1 MYLGQCMQ
9 MQSDNGSTGGDGAAA
24 KPALVPFRQ
33 CKLTEL
39 LFSNSYPSTTT
50 ATKTPHAATATH
62 SRHAPQKAVMIV
74 TADPHG
80 DFNATSQM
88 LRYSALAREVTV
100 PRIPS
105 VTSTILSLSGSTA
118 VPTSAGGSL
127 ASRLDRHDAYGGY
140 TDPALSSS
148 AASRASIIAPSS
160 NFDYSDDGN
169 DDATIDFDVAA
180 LAEQVAVLRV
190 ELAAEA
196 RRRREAE
203 ASWVAAERRATDTDA
218 AVRDECW
225 QAYEAQLLRERARW
239 RAAWDVERER
249 SEAHVDGKIGI
260 LARGVAVW
268 EDGDADEDGDDGVS
282 DGAEGWMERRRELE
296 RENER
301 LRARLA
307 LAEREKAAM
316 RTPSRKLKVL
326 KARKWNN
333 LDEGLQDVENQTP

>member
-9 MQSDNGSTGGDGAAA
+9 MQSDNSTSGDAA

-50 ATKTPHAATATH
+50 KTPHPAH

-105 VTSTILSLSGSTA
+105 ITSTILSLSGSTA
-118 VPTSAGGSL
+118 VPTSAGGSV
-127 ASRLDRHDAYGGY
+127 ASRLDHDAYGGHAY
-140 TDPALSSS
+140 PALSSS
-148 AASRASIIAPSS
+148 AASHDSIGPSS
-160 NFDYSDDGN
+160 NFNYDDGIESG
-169 DDATIDFDVAA
+169 AVDVAA
-180 LAEQVAVLRV
+180 LAEEVAVLRL
-190 ELAAEA
+190 ELTAEA
-196 RRRREAE
+196 RRRRDVES
-203 ASWVAAERRATDTDA
+203 SWIAAERRAEETDA

-225 QAYEAQLLRERARW
+225 GAFEAQLVREKARW
-239 RAAWDVERER
+239 RAAWEVERER

-268 EDGDADEDGDDGVS
+268 EDEEEDEDGDDDRQAGIS
-282 DGAEGWMERRRELE
+282 TQQLRELE
-296 RENER
+296 QENER

-326 KARKWNN
+326 KGRKWN
-333 LDEGLQDVENQTP
+333 LDEGLQDVENQSP